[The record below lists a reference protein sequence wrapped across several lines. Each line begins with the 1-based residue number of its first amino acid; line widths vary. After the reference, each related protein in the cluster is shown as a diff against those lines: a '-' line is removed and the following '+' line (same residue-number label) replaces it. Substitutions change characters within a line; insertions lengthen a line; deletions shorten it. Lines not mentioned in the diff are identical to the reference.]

1 VRLIASNLYC
11 SDTLV
16 KFISVKDISSLFV
29 ANAFSPNG
37 DGLNDLFSPIAH
49 NISAKNFE
57 FMVFNRWGEMIFS
70 TQSPSDSWNGKRY
83 NNLEDAPID
92 IYVWKL
98 KFVEENVVKEM
109 VGSVSLVR

>member
-1 VRLIASNLYC
+1 
-11 SDTLV
+11 
-16 KFISVKDISSLFV
+16 
-29 ANAFSPNG
+29 
-37 DGLNDLFSPIAH
+37 
-49 NISAKNFE
+49 
-57 FMVFNRWGEMIFS
+57 MIFS